1 MKTFLNIIRGII
13 ILYLV
18 IFALMEVI
26 LFTKKKIYKEVL
38 PTVVDGRSYIIVK
51 GNGLEPDIESG
62 KLLIFEKTSNYNT
75 GDYIVYQEGETYL
88 VGKITNN
95 ELYKY
100 EVLNENDKIV
110 NLEDKDLLAKVIY
123 NNSLF
128 STIIKILINP
138 ITLVILLFVGTIF
151 PELVYN
157 K

>member
-1 MKTFLNIIRGII
+1 MKIFLNIIRGII
-13 ILYLV
+13 IAYLV
-18 IFALMEVI
+18 IFALMEVL

-38 PTVVDGRSYIIVK
+38 PTVMDGRSYIVVK
-51 GNGLEPDIESG
+51 GDGLKPDIESG
-62 KLLIFEKTSNYNT
+62 RLLIFEKTSSYNT

-100 EVLNENDKIV
+100 EVL
-110 NLEDKDLLAKVIY
+110 

>member
-1 MKTFLNIIRGII
+1 MKIFLNIIRGII
-13 ILYLV
+13 IAYLV
-18 IFALMEVI
+18 IFALMEVL

-38 PTVVDGRSYIIVK
+38 PTVMDGRSYIVVK
-51 GNGLEPDIESG
+51 GDGLKPDIESG
-62 KLLIFEKTSNYNT
+62 RLLIFEKTSSYNT

-100 EVLNENDKIV
+100 EVLNENNKIV
-110 NLEDKDLLAKVIY
+110 NLEDKELLAKVIY